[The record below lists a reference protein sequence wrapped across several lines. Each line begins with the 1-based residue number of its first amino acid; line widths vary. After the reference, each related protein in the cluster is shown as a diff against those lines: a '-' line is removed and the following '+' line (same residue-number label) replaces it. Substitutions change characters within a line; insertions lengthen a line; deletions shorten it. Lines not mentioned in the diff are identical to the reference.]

1 MTAKPKPFNL
11 LRWFAL
17 LSLITIAVGA
27 VGMATI
33 LSHFLAEEV
42 LRRDAV
48 LTGQFIASAAENES
62 DLFGLPRRS
71 GLAEVMGG
79 VATAQSLGVSEES
92 VALALDDFYGHIQ
105 LLPDVLLANIYSRD
119 QKIVWSHNRAAV
131 GARSGPNQELDQ
143 AFRSRILVAHGF
155 IGRHHHTQSQFL
167 LGEPE
172 RYYVENYIP
181 LYDSRGN
188 AVAVVEIYKE
198 PAGLFTT
205 IRRGQILVWISSLL
219 AGALIY
225 LTLFWVVRRAAFLI
239 HSQQQQI
246 VESEMLVVMG
256 EMAQAV
262 AHGIRNPLATIRTS
276 AELALEGDQPLAQK
290 SARDIIHQVDR
301 LSYWIRDLLV
311 FSRPPDAEAEEVDM
325 AAIIRE
331 AVTGFGTRF
340 ERTGINP
347 VLQEPPLELP
357 KVLGNRALFMQAFNS
372 IIANAIEAMPRG
384 GTLTISSEV
393 DPVRGRVRVS
403 VADTGVGMTEKQLS
417 QAFKPFQT
425 SKARGLG
432 VGLALV
438 KRIIERYG
446 GTVALESREN
456 QGTRIDLVLNPAT

>member
-27 VGMATI
+27 IGMATI

-42 LRRDAV
+42 LRRDAM
-48 LTGQFIASAAENES
+48 LTSQFIASAAENES
-62 DLFGLPRRS
+62 DFFGFPRRS
-71 GLAEVMGG
+71 GLAEILGG
-79 VATAQSLGVSEES
+79 TADAQSLGLTEES
-92 VALALDDFYGHIQ
+92 VERALTDFYGHIR
-105 LLPDVLLANIYSRD
+105 LLPDVLLANVYARD
-119 QKIVWSHNRAAV
+119 KAIVWSHNRSVV
-131 GARSGPNQELDQ
+131 GARPGPNQELEQ
-143 AFRSRILVAHGF
+143 AFQSRILVAHGF
-155 IGRHHHTQSQFL
+155 IGRHHHTQGQFL

-181 LYDSRGN
+181 LYDSRGS

-198 PAGLFTT
+198 PSGLFAA
-205 IRRGQILVWISSLL
+205 IRRGQVLVWISSLL

-225 LTLFWVVRRAAFLI
+225 LTLFWVVRRAASLI
-239 HSQQQQI
+239 RSQQQQI

-276 AELALEGDQPLAQK
+276 AELALEGDQQLARKGVQ
-290 SARDIIHQVDR
+290 DIIKQVDR

-311 FSRPPDAEAEEVDM
+311 FSRPPEGEAEQVDM
-325 AAIIRE
+325 AAIIHD
-331 AVTGFGTRF
+331 AMNGFTTRF
-340 ERTGINP
+340 ERGGINP
-347 VLQEPPLELP
+347 VLREPPVELP
-357 KVLGNRALFMQAFNS
+357 KVFGNRALFLQAFNS
-372 IIANAIEAMPRG
+372 IIANAIEAMPQG

-393 DPVRGRVRVS
+393 DPARGWVRVS
-403 VADTGVGMTEKQLS
+403 VADTGVGMNEKQMAL
-417 QAFKPFQT
+417 AFKPFQT

-456 QGTRIDLVLNPAT
+456 QGTRIDLVLNPAN